1 MKYLK
6 VILCFSV
13 VFLSACAPQK
23 VDYTDYVQSDPKSI
37 LVLPPVNNS
46 TEVKASNS
54 FLSQTTYPLSESGY
68 YVCQLL

>member
-23 VDYTDYVQSDPKSI
+23 VDYTDYFQS
-37 LVLPPVNNS
+37 
-46 TEVKASNS
+46 
-54 FLSQTTYPLSESGY
+54 YP
-68 YVCQLL
+68 